1 MRRKLNRVSA
11 GIQPP
16 QLPSLSQAG
25 ELPGGKLM
33 AGAAYTQLALSNC
46 DLTGQSAESLLFEQ
60 MTFRRVNLSQTHL
73 NGVRLVDA
81 RFDACNL
88 AGLEA
93 EKGYLRRIEFNGCQ
107 LLGAKW
113 LESTFTDVWWIDCR
127 IDLAL
132 FWSSSFKAVR
142 FERCSLSQASFEG
155 ADLSGVVFRDCDL
168 SQADLRSAPLDG
180 TDFRGSLMTDM
191 QLDSRK
197 LRGAIIDPAQAVA
210 FVGLLGVVVKEREES
225 REKE

>member
-1 MRRKLNRVSA
+1 MHRKLNQVST

-16 QLPSLSQAG
+16 QLPSLSQAAD
-25 ELPGGKLM
+25 LPHGKLTT
-33 AGAAYTQLALSNC
+33 GAAYTQLALSNC
-46 DLTGQSAESLLFEQ
+46 NLTGQSADSLLFEQ

-81 RFDACNL
+81 RFDTCSL

-93 EKGYLRRIEFNGCQ
+93 EKGHLRRIEFRGCQ

-113 LESTFTDVWWIDCR
+113 LESTFVDVRWIDCR

-142 FERCSLSQASFEG
+142 FEHCSLSQASFEG
-155 ADLSGVVFRDCDL
+155 ADLSGAVFRDCDL
-168 SQADLRSAPLDG
+168 SQADLRSAQLNG
-180 TDFRGSLMTDM
+180 TDFRGSIMTDV
-191 QLDSRK
+191 QLDSSK
-197 LRGAIIDPAQAVA
+197 LHGAIIDPAQAVA
-210 FVGLLGVVVKEREES
+210 FVGLLGVVVKEREEA
-225 REKE
+225 RD